1 MSFGLVLLSTSWV
14 IELSTTVHWP
24 RPLAHARKPAL
35 ATFAGPLTGLAEEPQ
50 RGFND
55 LAAER

>member
-1 MSFGLVLLSTSWV
+1 MSFWVGLLMMV
-14 IELSTTVHWP
+14 TVHRP

-35 ATFAGPLTGLAEEPQ
+35 ATFAGPLTGLAGDPQ